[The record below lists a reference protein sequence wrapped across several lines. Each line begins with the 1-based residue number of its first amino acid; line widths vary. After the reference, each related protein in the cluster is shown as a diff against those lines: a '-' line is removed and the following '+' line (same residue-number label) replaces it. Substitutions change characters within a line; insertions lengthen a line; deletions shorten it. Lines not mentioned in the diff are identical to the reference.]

1 MTTGSIKKRFTAA
14 LTAVTVIL
22 SCLTGLAQAV
32 TLKEDAPQTYT
43 VKRND
48 TLWDIASLFLDK
60 PWLWPELWRNNTQI
74 INPHLIYP
82 GDVLVIR
89 IVDGQPVLVV
99 QRDKKHIT
107 LGPSLRKQ
115 NKPDPISMLPWSVI
129 APYINQNELLDEEVY
144 EKLPHIL
151 GNQTGDIRFVTDD
164 LVISRSYGRSSDQ
177 YRVVRRQSTI
187 ENLDG
192 EILGIQVH
200 HVADANMIDD
210 TVPFQWLVKVTKSNF
225 EAARGD
231 RLYDGDFTDRQD
243 LVLQA
248 ATPEQRGFVVG
259 NLHQHQLLGK
269 DDVVIVDLGSEQV
282 SPGTVMGL
290 YSQGPDIIDGELPK
304 YAGEN
309 NAMYS
314 VFNDGSTVHQPAIKI
329 GEIVIFKT
337 FDKASYGIITRAR
350 ELVKTG
356 AIVANP

>member
-1 MTTGSIKKRFTAA
+1 MRTGFMKKRLTAA
-14 LTAVTVIL
+14 ATLLGLLIGCL
-22 SCLTGLAQAV
+22 SGLANAV
-32 TLKEDAPQTYT
+32 TLKEGAPQTYT
-43 VKRND
+43 VKRHD

-99 QRDKKHIT
+99 QREKKHMT

-115 NKPDPISMLPWSVI
+115 NKPDPISMLPWSAI

-164 LVISRSYGRSSDQ
+164 IVISRSYGRSSDQ
-177 YRVVRRQSTI
+177 YRVLRRQSTI

-192 EILGIQVH
+192 DVLGIQVY
-200 HVADANMIDD
+200 HVADADMIDD
-210 TVPFQWLVKVTKSNF
+210 TVPFQWLVKVSKSNF
-225 EAARGD
+225 EARRGD
-231 RLYDGDFTDRQD
+231 RLYDGEFTGRQD
-243 LVLQA
+243 LMLQA

-269 DDVVIVDLGSEQV
+269 DDVVIVDLGAEQV
-282 SPGTVMGL
+282 QPGTVMGL
-290 YSQGPDIIDGELPK
+290 YAQGPDIIDGETPK

-309 NAMYS
+309 NALYS
-314 VFNDGSTVHQPAIKI
+314 VFNDGSTVRQPGIKI

-337 FDKASYGIITRAR
+337 FEKASYGIITRAR